1 MIIVSRLN
9 GHEFALNS
17 ARIEKVEETPDTV
30 ITLINGT
37 KFIVEES
44 IHTVIERIR
53 AYHASVIVAAE
64 ELTGRAISRA
74 HLQLVLAPSEES

>member
-1 MIIVSRLN
+1 MTMS
-9 GHEFALNS
+9 GFS
-17 ARIEKVEETPDTV
+17 AEICD
-30 ITLINGT
+30 
-37 KFIVEES
+37 
-44 IHTVIERIR
+44 